1 MEFPANYGAISETVF
16 LDLLQMLVLKKH
28 THPWSLSQL
37 VRAKREK
44 WLKKTESFH
53 CHVMKN

>member
-1 MEFPANYGAISETVF
+1 MESPANYGAISGTVF
-16 LDLLQMLVLKKH
+16 LDLLQMLVLKH

-37 VRAKREK
+37 VEAKREK